1 MGFVLLPNGHSQQV
15 ISRKS
20 GSTPANPTN
29 YSLKPHRGVS
39 SDALNQLVLEEYMA
53 MYNNKG

>member
-39 SDALNQLVLEEYMA
+39 SDALNQLVLEEHG
-53 MYNNKG
+53 NVQ